1 MVGRVSPLERARMVK
16 MSITP
21 AAADGKGCG
30 ENNAG
35 LLHRARLGIDPGH
48 RGSEEIASFC
58 TFLFTFPAVFL

>member
-1 MVGRVSPLERARMVK
+1 MVK

-21 AAADGKGCG
+21 AATDGKGCG